1 MEVEREASQEGPISR
16 STVTRYY
23 RRTRRGKVLRI
34 CDESYLRLDLGFG
47 SRAGRIM
54 KSEDMA
60 ISLNVGDRTLSAK
73 KDEVT
78 AHWLI
83 PDTNV
88 ILHQMD
94 LLECSSC
101 DALNHLIVLE
111 TVVEEVRH
119 NNISIQMIK

>member
-1 MEVEREASQEGPISR
+1 
-16 STVTRYY
+16 
-23 RRTRRGKVLRI
+23 
-34 CDESYLRLDLGFG
+34 
-47 SRAGRIM
+47 M

-119 NNISIQMIK
+119 NNISIFRRLLKLLAHESKNVVFFANEHHQKSYVYRSALLAAPSSFGKFGQDVTVCVRACS